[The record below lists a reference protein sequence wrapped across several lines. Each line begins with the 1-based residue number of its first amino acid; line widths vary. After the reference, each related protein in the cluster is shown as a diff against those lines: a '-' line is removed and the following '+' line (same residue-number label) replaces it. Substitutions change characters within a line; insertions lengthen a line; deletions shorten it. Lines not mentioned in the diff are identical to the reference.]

1 MSTTTPMTMSL
12 EVILLPVSDVD
23 RAKEFYQDKVG
34 FHVDLDGE
42 VMEGVRIVQLT
53 PPGSGCSIAL
63 VDGLQVP
70 TGTPQPGTY
79 HGMQLCV
86 TDAKA
91 AYEELTA
98 RGLEVTEPQRFAPQ
112 DGATFMYFK
121 DPDDGVPPLE
131 RSSRVGEAG
140 RSRSTAAA
148 RPNPCTRSWRP
159 WGPRP
164 PRRTRPGSSSL
175 DAHPLLTPTGG

>member
-1 MSTTTPMTMSL
+1 MDMSL
-12 EVILLPVSDVD
+12 EVILLPVADVD
-23 RAKEFYQDKVG
+23 RAKEFYRDKVG

-70 TGTPQPGTY
+70 TGMPQPGTY

-98 RGLEVTEPQRFAPQ
+98 RGLEVSEPQRFADQ
-112 DGATFMYFK
+112 DGATFLYFK
-121 DPDDGVPPLE
+121 DPDGNGWAIQEYRRRATEPLHEVLARQAAE
-131 RSSRVGEAG
+131 RQ
-140 RSRSTAAA
+140 
-148 RPNPCTRSWRP
+148 
-159 WGPRP
+159 
-164 PRRTRPGSSSL
+164 
-175 DAHPLLTPTGG
+175 

>member
-1 MSTTTPMTMSL
+1 MHMSL
-12 EVILLPVSDVD
+12 EVVLLPVSDVD
-23 RAKEFYQDKVG
+23 RAKEFYRDKVG

-42 VMEGVRIVQLT
+42 VMPGVRIVQLT

-79 HGMQLCV
+79 HGLQLCV

-98 RGLEVTEPQRFAPQ
+98 RGLDVTEPQQFAPQ

-121 DPDDGVPPLE
+121 DPDGNGWAIQEYRRRETEPLHK
-131 RSSRVGEAG
+131 VLADF
-140 RSRSTAAA
+140 AA
-148 RPNPCTRSWRP
+148 R
-159 WGPRP
+159 GE
-164 PRRTRPGSSSL
+164 
-175 DAHPLLTPTGG
+175 

>member
-1 MSTTTPMTMSL
+1 
-12 EVILLPVSDVD
+12 VD
-23 RAKEFYQDKVG
+23 RAKAFYQDKVG
-34 FHVDLDGE
+34 FQVDLDGE

-86 TDAKA
+86 QDAKA
-91 AYEELTA
+91 AYDELTA
-98 RGLEVTEPQRFAPQ
+98 RGLEVSEPVQFAPQ

-121 DPDDGVPPLE
+121 DPDDGGPS
-131 RSSRVGEAG
+131 RSSEAENG
-140 RSRSTAAA
+140 GGWAIQEYRKRATEPLHQVLAQLA
-148 RPNPCTRSWRP
+148 
-159 WGPRP
+159 GPQQ
-164 PRRTRPGSSSL
+164 
-175 DAHPLLTPTGG
+175 

>member
-1 MSTTTPMTMSL
+1 MDMTL

-23 RAKEFYQDKVG
+23 RAKEFYRDKVG

-63 VDGLQVP
+63 VDGLKIP

-86 TDAKA
+86 QDAAA

-98 RGLEVTEPQRFAPQ
+98 RGLDVSEPVAFAPR

-121 DPDDGVPPLE
+121 DPDGNGWAVQEYRKRATEPLHQ
-131 RSSRVGEAG
+131 VLGQL
-140 RSRSTAAA
+140 A
-148 RPNPCTRSWRP
+148 RDR
-159 WGPRP
+159 
-164 PRRTRPGSSSL
+164 
-175 DAHPLLTPTGG
+175 

>member
-1 MSTTTPMTMSL
+1 MEMTL
-12 EVILLPVSDVD
+12 EVILLPVSGVD
-23 RAKEFYQDKVG
+23 RAKAFYRDKVG

-70 TGTPQPGTY
+70 TGTPRPGTY

-98 RGLEVTEPQRFAPQ
+98 RGLEVSEPVQFAPQ

-121 DPDDGVPPLE
+121 DPDGNGWAIQEYKRRATEPLHQ
-131 RSSRVGEAG
+131 AL
-140 RSRSTAAA
+140 AALA
-148 RPNPCTRSWRP
+148 YREQ
-159 WGPRP
+159 
-164 PRRTRPGSSSL
+164 
-175 DAHPLLTPTGG
+175 

>member
-1 MSTTTPMTMSL
+1 MDMTL

-23 RAKEFYQDKVG
+23 RAKEFYRDKLG

-63 VDGLQVP
+63 SEGLQVP
-70 TGTPQPGTY
+70 TGTPVPGSY
-79 HGMQLCV
+79 HGLQLCV

-98 RGLEVTEPQRFAPQ
+98 RGLEVSEPQQFAPQ

-121 DPDDGVPPLE
+121 DPDGNGWAIQEYRRRATEPLHQLL
-131 RSSRVGEAG
+131 ADL
-140 RSRSTAAA
+140 AA
-148 RPNPCTRSWRP
+148 RRDQEEAPQK
-159 WGPRP
+159 
-164 PRRTRPGSSSL
+164 
-175 DAHPLLTPTGG
+175 